1 MSVDF
6 EIIADTKVPGI
17 SLVVAQNED
26 AYSYLHEADMTVL
39 ANGTAPIDSDEV
51 GNFISDAGWEHF
63 SSALV

>member
-26 AYSYLHEADMTVL
+26 AYSYLYEADMTVL
-39 ANGTAPIDSDEV
+39 ANGM
-51 GNFISDAGWEHF
+51 HR
-63 SSALV
+63 